1 MSGDVWLMLDVD
13 VAGGVADVFA
23 LDMVDIDSPQWREK
37 RMMMMI
43 MPMKGIVASLKRCG
57 QEQ

>member
-23 LDMVDIDSPQWREK
+23 LDMVDIDSPQ
-37 RMMMMI
+37 
-43 MPMKGIVASLKRCG
+43 
-57 QEQ
+57 